1 MLTKYVTRWNELALA
16 YTMCGRHQESLECYA
31 TAASIYEK
39 VQMHCHMQMALGDYL
54 LSKLMLMAIGSHE
67 DGPYPRCSGVAEANA
82 WLFRP
87 DSLSDQAAELEADRE
102 MRHSLDLVAKVAT

>member
-16 YTMCGRHQESLECYA
+16 YTMCGRHQESLESYA

-39 VQMHCHMQMALGDYL
+39 VQMHCHMQMALGDFL
-54 LSKLMLMAIGSHE
+54 LSKLMLRAIGSHE
-67 DGPYPRCSGVAEANA
+67 EGPFPRCSGVAEANA

-87 DSLSDQAAELEADRE
+87 ESLSDQAAEHEADRE